1 MLTSSENMA
10 VRRRKREREDKRG
23 GEEGSKVEKEEHA
36 LFNLRKYSFVFGEG
50 GGEGNNPGYKNII
63 KCVVYYYW
71 ILQMFMLI

>member
-10 VRRRKREREDKRG
+10 VRRRKREKEDNRG

-50 GGEGNNPGYKNII
+50 GGGGG
-63 KCVVYYYW
+63 
-71 ILQMFMLI
+71 